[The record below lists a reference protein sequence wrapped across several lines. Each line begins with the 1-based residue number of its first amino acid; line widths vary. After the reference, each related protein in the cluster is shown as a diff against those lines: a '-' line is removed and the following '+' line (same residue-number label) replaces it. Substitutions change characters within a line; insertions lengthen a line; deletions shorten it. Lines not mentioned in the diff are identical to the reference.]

1 MRHRGR
7 VGVARKRARFAT
19 DHTSQRGAEGVP
31 AGHCGLTSGAFVF
44 KCGLTGYRIPGGV
57 RGTYGEKQNKGNDE
71 AGTHSVLQFL
81 LVETQRSIAF
91 RCAPPI
97 MLVCKTQ
104 LKQAPIPEYIG
115 LDL

>member
-19 DHTSQRGAEGVP
+19 DHTSQRGAEAVLADDCGV
-31 AGHCGLTSGAFVF
+31 TSGALVF

-81 LVETQRSIAF
+81 LVERQRSIA
-91 RCAPPI
+91 RSSARSHYAS
-97 MLVCKTQ
+97 L
-104 LKQAPIPEYIG
+104 
-115 LDL
+115 